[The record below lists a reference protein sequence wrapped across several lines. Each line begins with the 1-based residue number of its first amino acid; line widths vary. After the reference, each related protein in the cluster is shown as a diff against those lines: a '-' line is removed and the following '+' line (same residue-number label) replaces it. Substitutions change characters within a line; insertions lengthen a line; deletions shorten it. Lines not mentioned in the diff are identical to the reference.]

1 VVVHNPPLLAI
12 KAIHKGEAGV
22 ERLVGLMELEAVGA
36 RIGGLIAA
44 QQDVTAA
51 PIPRCRPLLAKRSAS
66 LRFSPLLALMT
77 SRSQSI
83 GPV

>member
-1 VVVHNPPLLAI
+1 MVVHNPPLLAI

-44 QQDVTAA
+44 QQDVTAGH
-51 PIPRCRPLLAKRSAS
+51 
-66 LRFSPLLALMT
+66 FSCGLALQEG
-77 SRSQSI
+77 SEVI
-83 GPV
+83 GDRFGIGSVGR